1 MQLSA
6 DYSNR
11 QAFQRVFSSLY
22 RITARRTSE
31 SFAALALSS
40 IKDSLKL
47 TYSFDFLNYVTIS
60 ENEISI
66 ERKILEDIDV
76 DVLVDTFDS
85 AIRVVYTDLDEKAGL
100 FFIKELKEEIGSS
113 LVASLSDHG
122 LNFDLMALE
131 QRHLQR
137 RRSEKKKQDQKEMII
152 HLKQDKNPSKVNDVL
167 QTVAKES
174 VSSCQINPKESTCV
188 FIDETGRKIAE
199 YPIQDVFTIFIDLAK
214 KTIDDMNEF
223 DFSDQTI
230 FSFLKLLQSN
240 QQVSIPE
247 VKDQFHFSTVQV
259 DQIIRHLLKKKYLRY
274 KTISQLLITD
284 LGKEFIRCS

>member
-1 MQLSA
+1 MQLSS

-22 RITARRTSE
+22 RITARRTSD
-31 SFAALALSS
+31 SFAAIALST

-47 TYSFDFLNYVTIS
+47 TYSFDFLNYVRIS
-60 ENEISI
+60 ENEIDI
-66 ERKILEDIDV
+66 ERNILEDIDSK
-76 DVLVDTFDS
+76 VLVHTFDS
-85 AIRVVYTDLDEKAGL
+85 IIRVVYTDLGEKAGL

-137 RRSEKKKQDQKEMII
+137 RRSEKKKESQQELTI
-152 HLKQDKNPSKVNDVL
+152 HLKQDKDQSKINNVL
-167 QTVAKES
+167 QTVAQES
-174 VSSCQINPKESTCV
+174 VSTCRIDPKECTCV
-188 FIDETGRKIAE
+188 FIDETGKKISE
-199 YPIQDVFTIFIDLAK
+199 YCIQEVIMSLINLAK
-214 KTIDDMNEF
+214 ETIDEGYEF

-230 FSFLKLLQSN
+230 FSFLQLLQSN
-240 QQVSIPE
+240 QEVSIPE

-274 KTISQLLITD
+274 KTISQLIITD
-284 LGKEFIRCS
+284 LGKEVIRRI